1 MGAFFIHTASGEV
14 ATGRQLRAA
23 GVTAQDGTLELPWYR
38 IQAPSDAST
47 MWYAVLRKRT
57 RGIFIGAV
65 AFRHGGQYPS
75 LLARGW
81 KDVAIKDIGRSLPAN
96 PVESGDGETY

>member
-1 MGAFFIHTASGEV
+1 M

-23 GVTAQDGTLELPWYR
+23 GLAAQDGTLELPWYR
-38 IQAPSDAST
+38 IQAPSDTST

-75 LLARGW
+75 LLASGW
-81 KDVAIKDIGRSLPAN
+81 EEVAIEEIGRSLPAERGQAQLL
-96 PVESGDGETY
+96 VDR